1 MNVKKIISTCLAI
14 SICST
19 SLTVSSSAISNF
31 KSTTKA
37 SPYSG
42 KVIDIEN
49 WVDVNIPNFNGV
61 PYSNPSN
68 TVFYSG
74 KGELKLKINENNRS
88 YFENGGSVV
97 IKINQPKS
105 QLHLNPLDWKNFLSF
120 KPATDNNKLAIIAS
134 ENSLV
139 PHDIKVLVNKIESIP
154 QSIQTIVPLIAY
166 IAAVLS
172 GHYSPFKHGILT
184 NILML
189 APFPIFNLLKS
200 FTINCLVPSAAPL
213 INLIQ
218 NVVPSNEIGAKFGV
232 VLTSKDDE
240 IGLDNSPIPKVGD
253 INDKKLEE
261 LAKQKKIDQK
271 ISDKIK
277 CKPPKSSI
285 FSPSGC
291 KEYEENRNKVTY
303 SQEDIDDLKEQIET
317 KKPDALNKLETSMPI
332 RSGVV
337 CKLDAKNPTQTFRF
351 VINNAIEPHNADL
364 FAIALANPSINL
376 NYNNS
381 SVTFDAFYAY
391 NSDSLRNNISKEIPN
406 DPALAEKV
414 KVLTDTGTSKY
425 WWDRFSNSISQ
436 WFTIE
441 NIEKLK
447 KSKVLYS
454 DPKFK
459 ALLVAQENFIKF
471 SDIDKTFKEKSN
483 DLKLIEDAAIAQMVR
498 DHNPDQQQQV
508 DAYQHAFAALR
519 HNRSPQN
526 IQIFENARTALL
538 NLAPE
543 YNKDQIKLAEKAYND
558 AQRNY
563 EKALTTYGD
572 PALVQAYQDA
582 NKDLEQIN
590 RSQNPDPDAQAR
602 AQEAVTAAHNRLTE
616 STSSFLDSRVR
627 KIYDEANKPSN
638 NAPNNDNSSLLQG
651 LFSGKG
657 SAKVPDANVQ
667 TLQALQQEQAQASAQ
682 VTALQQEQ
690 AQASAQ
696 VTALQRELQA
706 LQQAQQAQD
715 QVQRLGNEIRQAQD
729 RVQQLGNKIL
739 QTQAL
744 QQTLQQAQT
753 ALRQPPAQAAG
764 GNVIIQVARG
774 AQKQASGMLS
784 CAWNGFKSFWPF

>member
-19 SLTVSSSAISNF
+19 SITVSSSAISNF

-49 WVDVNIPNFNGV
+49 WVDISIPNFNGV

-88 YFENGGSVV
+88 YFENGGSVA
-97 IKINQPKS
+97 IAINQPKS
-105 QLHLNPLDWKNFLSF
+105 QLHLNPFDWKNFLSF

-139 PHDIKVLVNKIESIP
+139 PHDIKVLVNKVESIP
-154 QSIQTIVPLIAY
+154 QSIQLFVPPIVY
-166 IAAVLS
+166 TAAVLS

-261 LAKQKKIDQK
+261 LARQRKIDKKIA
-271 ISDKIK
+271 DKLNR
-277 CKPPKSSI
+277 SSPYI
-285 FSPSGC
+285 PSSEMDRV
-291 KEYEENRNKVTY
+291 KYT
-303 SQEDIDDLKEQIET
+303 QEDIDDLKEQIEA

-364 FAIALANPSINL
+364 FAIALANPSIKL

-381 SVTFDAFYAY
+381 YIAFDAFYAY
-391 NSDSLRNNISKEIPN
+391 SSDSLRNNISKEIPN

-436 WFTIE
+436 WFTIQAAQPAAQQP
-441 NIEKLK
+441 
-447 KSKVLYS
+447 V
-454 DPKFK
+454 
-459 ALLVAQENFIKF
+459 VAQ
-471 SDIDKTFKEKSN
+471 
-483 DLKLIEDAAIAQMVR
+483 
-498 DHNPDQQQQV
+498 P
-508 DAYQHAFAALR
+508 
-519 HNRSPQN
+519 P
-526 IQIFENARTALL
+526 
-538 NLAPE
+538 
-543 YNKDQIKLAEKAYND
+543 
-558 AQRNY
+558 
-563 EKALTTYGD
+563 
-572 PALVQAYQDA
+572 VQAAAAAAAAPAAAQQPVQA
-582 NKDLEQIN
+582 
-590 RSQNPDPDAQAR
+590 PDPNAAAQPA
-602 AQEAVTAAHNRLTE
+602 
-616 STSSFLDSRVR
+616 
-627 KIYDEANKPSN
+627 
-638 NAPNNDNSSLLQG
+638 
-651 LFSGKG
+651 
-657 SAKVPDANVQ
+657 
-667 TLQALQQEQAQASAQ
+667 
-682 VTALQQEQ
+682 
-690 AQASAQ
+690 
-696 VTALQRELQA
+696 
-706 LQQAQQAQD
+706 AQQPVVA
-715 QVQRLGNEIRQAQD
+715 
-729 RVQQLGNKIL
+729 
-739 QTQAL
+739 
-744 QQTLQQAQT
+744 
-753 ALRQPPAQAAG
+753 QPPVQAA
-764 GNVIIQVARG
+764 AAAAAAPAA
-774 AQKQASGMLS
+774 AQQPVQAPDPNAAAQPAAPAASTPSGFISRM
-784 CAWNGFKSFWPF
+784 WNGLKVFVHIN

>member
-19 SLTVSSSAISNF
+19 SITVSSSAISNF
-31 KSTTKA
+31 TSATKA

-49 WVDVNIPNFNGV
+49 WVDISIPNFNGV

-88 YFENGGSVV
+88 YFENGGSVT
-97 IKINQPKS
+97 IAINQPKS
-105 QLHLNPLDWKNFLSF
+105 QLHLNPFDWKNFLSF

-139 PHDIKVLVNKIESIP
+139 PHDIKVIVDKIESIP
-154 QSIQTIVPLIAY
+154 LSLQLIVPPIVCLVA
-166 IAAVLS
+166 S
-172 GHYSPFKHGILT
+172 SFGHFSLT
-184 NILML
+184 EHSISTNALML
-189 APFPIFNLLKS
+189 APFLIFNLLKS

-218 NVVPSNEIGAKFGV
+218 NVVPANEIGAKFGM

-240 IGLDNSPIPKVGD
+240 IGLDNSSIPKVGD

-261 LAKQKKIDQK
+261 LARQIKIDKKIADK
-271 ISDKIK
+271 LKRSSPYIS
-277 CKPPKSSI
+277 SSEVDRV
-285 FSPSGC
+285 
-291 KEYEENRNKVTY
+291 KYT
-303 SQEDIDDLKEQIET
+303 QEDIDDLKEQIEA

-441 NIEKLK
+441 NTEKLK

-471 SDIDKTFKEKSN
+471 SDIDKKFKEKSN
-483 DLKLIEDAAIAQMVR
+483 DLKLIEDAAIAQVVR
-498 DHNPDQQQQV
+498 DHNPDQQQQI
-508 DAYQHAFAALR
+508 DDYQNAFTAL
-519 HNRSPQN
+519 HNNSPQN
-526 IQIFENARTALL
+526 IQAFENARTALL
-538 NLAPE
+538 NLAPD

-558 AQRNY
+558 AQRSY
-563 EKALTTYGD
+563 EEALTTYGNPD
-572 PALVQAYQDA
+572 LVKNYQQA
-582 NKDLEQIN
+582 NKKLEQIN
-590 RSQNPDPDAQAR
+590 YSQYPDPDEQENAQKAVNDAR
-602 AQEAVTAAHNRLTE
+602 DQLTR
-616 STSSFLDSRVR
+616 STSSFLDSKVR
-627 KIYDEANKPSN
+627 EIYNEANKPSN
-638 NAPNNDNSSLLQG
+638 NTSNDDNSSLLRYIFSS

-657 SAKVPDANVQ
+657 SGSQQPDPNA
-667 TLQALQQEQAQASAQ
+667 A
-682 VTALQQEQ
+682 
-690 AQASAQ
+690 
-696 VTALQRELQA
+696 
-706 LQQAQQAQD
+706 AQQPVPGPNA
-715 QVQRLGNEIRQAQD
+715 A
-729 RVQQLGNKIL
+729 
-739 QTQAL
+739 A
-744 QQTLQQAQT
+744 QQTNKGRRAKAAQ
-753 ALRQPPAQAAG
+753 PAAPAASTL
-764 GNVIIQVARG
+764 
-774 AQKQASGMLS
+774 SGFINRM
-784 CAWNGFKSFWPF
+784 WNGFKVFVHIN

>member
-19 SLTVSSSAISNF
+19 SITVSSSAISNF
-31 KSTTKA
+31 TSATKA

-49 WVDVNIPNFNGV
+49 WVDISIPNFNGV

-88 YFENGGSVV
+88 YFENGGSVT
-97 IKINQPKS
+97 IAINQPKS
-105 QLHLNPLDWKNFLSF
+105 QLHLNPFDWKNFLSF

-139 PHDIKVLVNKIESIP
+139 PHDIKVIVDKIESIP
-154 QSIQTIVPLIAY
+154 LSLQLIVPPIVCLVA
-166 IAAVLS
+166 S
-172 GHYSPFKHGILT
+172 SFGHFSLT
-184 NILML
+184 EHSISTNALML
-189 APFPIFNLLKS
+189 APFLIFNLLKS

-218 NVVPSNEIGAKFGV
+218 NVVPANEIGAKFGM

-240 IGLDNSPIPKVGD
+240 IGLDNSSIPKVGD

-261 LAKQKKIDQK
+261 LARQIKIDKKIADK
-271 ISDKIK
+271 LKRSSPYIS
-277 CKPPKSSI
+277 SSEVDRV
-285 FSPSGC
+285 
-291 KEYEENRNKVTY
+291 KYT
-303 SQEDIDDLKEQIET
+303 QEDIDDLKEQIEA

-441 NIEKLK
+441 NTEKLK

-471 SDIDKTFKEKSN
+471 SDIDKKFKEKSN
-483 DLKLIEDAAIAQMVR
+483 DLKLIEDAAIAQVVR
-498 DHNPDQQQQV
+498 DHNPDQQQQI
-508 DAYQHAFAALR
+508 DDYQNAFTALR
-519 HNRSPQN
+519 HNNSPQN
-526 IQIFENARTALL
+526 IQAFENARTALL
-538 NLAPE
+538 NLAPD

-558 AQRNY
+558 AQRSY
-563 EKALTTYGD
+563 EEALTTYGNPD
-572 PALVQAYQDA
+572 LVKNYQQA
-582 NKDLEQIN
+582 NKKLEQIN
-590 RSQNPDPDAQAR
+590 YSQYPDPDEQENAQKAVNDAR
-602 AQEAVTAAHNRLTE
+602 DQLTR
-616 STSSFLDSRVR
+616 STSSFLDSKVR
-627 KIYDEANKPSN
+627 EIYNEANKPSN
-638 NAPNNDNSSLLQG
+638 NTSNDDNSSLLRYIFSS

-657 SAKVPDANVQ
+657 SGSQQPDPNA
-667 TLQALQQEQAQASAQ
+667 A
-682 VTALQQEQ
+682 
-690 AQASAQ
+690 
-696 VTALQRELQA
+696 
-706 LQQAQQAQD
+706 AQQPVPGPNA
-715 QVQRLGNEIRQAQD
+715 A
-729 RVQQLGNKIL
+729 
-739 QTQAL
+739 A
-744 QQTLQQAQT
+744 QQTNKGRRAKAAQ
-753 ALRQPPAQAAG
+753 PAAPAASTL
-764 GNVIIQVARG
+764 
-774 AQKQASGMLS
+774 SGFINRM
-784 CAWNGFKSFWPF
+784 WNGFKVFVHIN

>member
-19 SLTVSSSAISNF
+19 SITVSSSAISNF
-31 KSTTKA
+31 TSATKA

-49 WVDVNIPNFNGV
+49 WVDISIPNFNGV

-88 YFENGGSVV
+88 YFENGGSVT
-97 IKINQPKS
+97 IAINQPKS
-105 QLHLNPLDWKNFLSF
+105 QLHLNPFDWKNFLSF

-139 PHDIKVLVNKIESIP
+139 PHDIKVIVDKIESIP
-154 QSIQTIVPLIAY
+154 LSLQLIVPPIVCLVA
-166 IAAVLS
+166 S
-172 GHYSPFKHGILT
+172 SFGHFSLT
-184 NILML
+184 EHSISTNALML
-189 APFPIFNLLKS
+189 APFLIFNLLKS

-218 NVVPSNEIGAKFGV
+218 NVVPANEIGAKFGM

-240 IGLDNSPIPKVGD
+240 IGLDNSSIPKVGD

-261 LAKQKKIDQK
+261 LARQIKIDKKIADK
-271 ISDKIK
+271 LKRSSPYIS
-277 CKPPKSSI
+277 SSEVDRV
-285 FSPSGC
+285 
-291 KEYEENRNKVTY
+291 KYT
-303 SQEDIDDLKEQIET
+303 QEDIDDLKEQIEA

-441 NIEKLK
+441 NTEKLK

-471 SDIDKTFKEKSN
+471 SDIDKKFKEKSN
-483 DLKLIEDAAIAQMVR
+483 DLKLIEDAAIAQVVR
-498 DHNPDQQQQV
+498 DHNPDQQQQI
-508 DAYQHAFAALR
+508 DDYQNAFTALR
-519 HNRSPQN
+519 HNNSPQN
-526 IQIFENARTALL
+526 IQAFENARTALL
-538 NLAPE
+538 NLAPD

-558 AQRNY
+558 AQRSY
-563 EKALTTYGD
+563 EEALTTYGNPD
-572 PALVQAYQDA
+572 LVKNYQQA
-582 NKDLEQIN
+582 NKKLEQIN
-590 RSQNPDPDAQAR
+590 YSQYPDPDEQENAQKAVNDAR
-602 AQEAVTAAHNRLTE
+602 DQLTR
-616 STSSFLDSRVR
+616 STSSFLDSKVR
-627 KIYDEANKPSN
+627 EIYNEANKPSN
-638 NAPNNDNSSLLQG
+638 NTSNDDNSSLLRYIFSS

-657 SAKVPDANVQ
+657 SGSQQPDPNA
-667 TLQALQQEQAQASAQ
+667 A
-682 VTALQQEQ
+682 
-690 AQASAQ
+690 
-696 VTALQRELQA
+696 
-706 LQQAQQAQD
+706 AQQPVPGPNA
-715 QVQRLGNEIRQAQD
+715 A
-729 RVQQLGNKIL
+729 
-739 QTQAL
+739 A
-744 QQTLQQAQT
+744 QQTNKGRRAKAAQQTNKGRRAKAAQ
-753 ALRQPPAQAAG
+753 PAAPAASTL
-764 GNVIIQVARG
+764 
-774 AQKQASGMLS
+774 SGFINRM
-784 CAWNGFKSFWPF
+784 WNGFKVFVHIN

>member
-14 SICST
+14 SIFST

-49 WVDVNIPNFNGV
+49 WVDISIPNFNGV

-88 YFENGGSVV
+88 YFENGGSVA
-97 IKINQPKS
+97 IAINQPKS

-172 GHYSPFKHGILT
+172 GHYSPFKHGILHGILT

-261 LAKQKKIDQK
+261 LAKQKKIEQK

-277 CKPPKSSI
+277 CQPIKLPI
-285 FSPSGC
+285 RSPFDRSD
-291 KEYEENRNKVTY
+291 EENKNSVKYT
-303 SQEDIDDLKEQIET
+303 QEDIDDLKEQIEA

-454 DPKFK
+454 DPKIK
-459 ALLVAQENFIKF
+459 ALLVAQENIIKF

-483 DLKLIEDAAIAQMVR
+483 DLKLIEDAAIAQVVR
-498 DHNPDQQQQV
+498 DHNPAQQQQV
-508 DAYQHAFAALR
+508 DDYQNAFTALR
-519 HNRSPQN
+519 HNNSPQN
-526 IQIFENARTALL
+526 IQAFENARTALL

-590 RSQNPDPDAQAR
+590 HSQNPDPDAQAR

-638 NAPNNDNSSLLQG
+638 NTSNYDNSSLLRYIFSS

-657 SAKVPDANVQ
+657 SGS
-667 TLQALQQEQAQASAQ
+667 QQP
-682 VTALQQEQ
+682 
-690 AQASAQ
+690 
-696 VTALQRELQA
+696 
-706 LQQAQQAQD
+706 AQQ
-715 QVQRLGNEIRQAQD
+715 
-729 RVQQLGNKIL
+729 
-739 QTQAL
+739 
-744 QQTLQQAQT
+744 
-753 ALRQPPAQAAG
+753 PAQAPAPNAAAQQPAPAAQPG
-764 GNVIIQVARG
+764 RNIMIQFITG
-774 AQKQASGMLS
+774 AQKQASGMFSGL
-784 CAWNGFKSFWPF
+784 WDKIKKFIP

>member
-19 SLTVSSSAISNF
+19 SITVSSSAISNF

-49 WVDVNIPNFNGV
+49 WVDISIPNFNGV

-88 YFENGGSVV
+88 YFENGGSVA
-97 IKINQPKS
+97 IAINQPKS
-105 QLHLNPLDWKNFLSF
+105 QLHLNPFDWKNFLSF

-139 PHDIKVLVNKIESIP
+139 PHDIKVLVNKVESIP
-154 QSIQTIVPLIAY
+154 QSIQLFVPPIVY
-166 IAAVLS
+166 TAAVLS

-261 LAKQKKIDQK
+261 LARQRKIDKKIA
-271 ISDKIK
+271 DKLNR
-277 CKPPKSSI
+277 SSPYI
-285 FSPSGC
+285 PSSEMDRV
-291 KEYEENRNKVTY
+291 KYT
-303 SQEDIDDLKEQIET
+303 QEDIDDLKEQIEA

-364 FAIALANPSINL
+364 FAIAITNPSINL

-381 SVTFDAFYAY
+381 SVAFDAFYAY

-459 ALLVAQENFIKF
+459 ALLVAQEKFIKF
-471 SDIDKTFKEKSN
+471 SDIDKTFKEKSK
-483 DLKLIEDAAIAQMVR
+483 DLKLAQDNAIASALISQP
-498 DHNPDQQQQV
+498 NSQQAIAYNAAFANLHQQGGRTSANIQAFEQARNNLLAV
-508 DAYQHAFAALR
+508 VPEQNRQHIELATDAY
-519 HNRSPQN
+519 
-526 IQIFENARTALL
+526 
-538 NLAPE
+538 
-543 YNKDQIKLAEKAYND
+543 YD

-563 EKALTTYGD
+563 EEALTTYGD
-572 PALVQAYQDA
+572 PALVRAYQDA

-590 RSQNPDPDAQAR
+590 HSQNPDPDARAR

-627 KIYDEANKPSN
+627 EIHNEANKPLSK
-638 NAPNNDNSSLLQG
+638 APNTGAAQPQT
-651 LFSGKG
+651 G
-657 SAKVPDANVQ
+657 SN
-667 TLQALQQEQAQASAQ
+667 
-682 VTALQQEQ
+682 
-690 AQASAQ
+690 
-696 VTALQRELQA
+696 
-706 LQQAQQAQD
+706 
-715 QVQRLGNEIRQAQD
+715 I
-729 RVQQLGNKIL
+729 
-739 QTQAL
+739 
-744 QQTLQQAQT
+744 
-753 ALRQPPAQAAG
+753 
-764 GNVIIQVARG
+764 IIQIMEG
-774 AQKQASGMLS
+774 AQGKVLGI
-784 CAWNGFKSFWPF
+784 WDRIKNFFK

>member
-49 WVDVNIPNFNGV
+49 WVDISIPNFNGV

-88 YFENGGSVV
+88 YFENGGSVA
-97 IKINQPKS
+97 IAINQPKS

-120 KPATDNNKLAIIAS
+120 KPATDNNKLTIIAS

-166 IAAVLS
+166 ITAVLS
-172 GHYSPFKHGILT
+172 GHYSPFKHGIST

-200 FTINCLVPSAAPL
+200 LTINCLVPSAAPL

-253 INDKKLEE
+253 INDKRLEE
-261 LAKQKKIDQK
+261 LARQIKVGKKIA
-271 ISDKIK
+271 DKFNR
-277 CKPPKSSI
+277 SSLYI
-285 FSPSGC
+285 PSPEMDRV
-291 KEYEENRNKVTY
+291 KY
-303 SQEDIDDLKEQIET
+303 SQEDIDDLKEQIEA

-454 DPKFK
+454 DPKIK

-483 DLKLIEDAAIAQMVR
+483 DLKLIEDAAIAQVVR

-508 DAYQHAFAALR
+508 DDYQNAFTALR
-519 HNRSPQN
+519 HNNSPQN
-526 IQIFENARTALL
+526 IQAFENARTALL
-538 NLAPE
+538 NLAPD

-572 PALVQAYQDA
+572 PDLVKEYQQA
-582 NKDLEQIN
+582 NKELEQIN
-590 RSQNPDPDAQAR
+590 YSQYPDPDEQANAQIKVNIAR
-602 AQEAVTAAHNRLTE
+602 DRLTE
-616 STSSFLDSRVR
+616 STSSFLDNRVR

-638 NAPNNDNSSLLQG
+638 NTSNYDNSSLLRYIFSS

-657 SAKVPDANVQ
+657 SGS
-667 TLQALQQEQAQASAQ
+667 QQ
-682 VTALQQEQ
+682 
-690 AQASAQ
+690 
-696 VTALQRELQA
+696 
-706 LQQAQQAQD
+706 
-715 QVQRLGNEIRQAQD
+715 
-729 RVQQLGNKIL
+729 
-739 QTQAL
+739 
-744 QQTLQQAQT
+744 
-753 ALRQPPAQAAG
+753 PAQAPAPNAAAQPAAPAAQPPVQAPVPNAAAQPAAPAAQPPVQAPVPNAAAQPAAPAAQPPVQAPVPNAAAQPAAPAAQPPVQAPVPNAAAQPAAPAAQQTIVVQPVPMSSQNAARAVVVSLNGSGAG
-764 GNVIIQVARG
+764 STAT
-774 AQKQASGMLS
+774 
-784 CAWNGFKSFWPF
+784 P